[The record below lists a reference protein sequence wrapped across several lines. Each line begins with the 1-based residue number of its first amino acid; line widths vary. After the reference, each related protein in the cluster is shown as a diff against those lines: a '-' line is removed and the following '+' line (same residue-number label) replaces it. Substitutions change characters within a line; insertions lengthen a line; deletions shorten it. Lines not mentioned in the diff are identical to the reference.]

1 MKTYRYIHCE
11 NISNYDN
18 WEIIQIIPG
27 KVVDMAVIMKKDEPI
42 QSDIYLKKATTEQL
56 LEELHKRL
64 ESK

>member
-27 KVVDMAVIMKKDEPI
+27 KEVDMAVIMKKDEPI